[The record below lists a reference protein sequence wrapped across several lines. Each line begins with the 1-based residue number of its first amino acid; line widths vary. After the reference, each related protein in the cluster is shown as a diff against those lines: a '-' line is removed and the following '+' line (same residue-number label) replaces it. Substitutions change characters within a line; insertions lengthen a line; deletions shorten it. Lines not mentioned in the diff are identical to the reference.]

1 MKGIIDRFEGN
12 FAVVELD
19 NGEIIDI
26 ERVKI
31 PKEAKEGD
39 VIDIGE
45 EIKVDVEETKRVKDD
60 IEKMV
65 EHMWE
70 EWGSCIMSWHS
81 SHENDVHEL
90 VDR

>member
-1 MKGIIDRFEGN
+1 MKGIIDRFEGC

-19 NGEIIDI
+19 NGEIKDI

-60 IEKMV
+60 IEKIV
-65 EHMWE
+65 EDMWE
-70 EWGSCIMSWHS
+70 E
-81 SHENDVHEL
+81 
-90 VDR
+90 

>member
-70 EWGSCIMSWHS
+70 E
-81 SHENDVHEL
+81 
-90 VDR
+90 